1 MLDIL
6 ETRVQCPCVCRL
18 IVEPRWTCVLQ
29 EEIEACCE
37 LLQERCRRLGS
48 KIAELLVLPIYAN
61 LPSDMQAKIFN
72 PTPPGAR
79 KVRQCLISE
88 KLLLFPN
95 TAALQLT
102 GQWRTN
108 ISFWLTQNRPAVDH
122 GGFLLNPYLTRI
134 PESWFKI
141 CLHKCPGLF
150 TLSAGSASDHFPR
163 LEYSQFAPAYNNHN
177 RKTGLFFV
185 FCFVLMRAAGAL
197 QNINIMPIRC
207 WILDIIY

>member
-1 MLDIL
+1 M
-6 ETRVQCPCVCRL
+6 
-18 IVEPRWTCVLQ
+18 Q

-88 KLLLFPN
+88 KLLLFPH

-102 GQWRTN
+102 GQ
-108 ISFWLTQNRPAVDH
+108 
-122 GGFLLNPYLTRI
+122 
-134 PESWFKI
+134 
-141 CLHKCPGLF
+141 
-150 TLSAGSASDHFPR
+150 
-163 LEYSQFAPAYNNHN
+163 
-177 RKTGLFFV
+177 
-185 FCFVLMRAAGAL
+185 
-197 QNINIMPIRC
+197 
-207 WILDIIY
+207 

>member
-1 MLDIL
+1 M
-6 ETRVQCPCVCRL
+6 CVGWL
-18 IVEPRWTCVLQ
+18 LSLAVLQ

-88 KLLLFPN
+88 KLLLFPH

-122 GGFLLNPYLTRI
+122 GGFLLNPHLTRI
-134 PESWFKI
+134 PEPWFKI

-163 LEYSQFAPAYNNHN
+163 LEYSQFAPAYHN
-177 RKTGLFFV
+177 KLTGLFF
-185 FCFVLMRAAGAL
+185 AL
-197 QNINIMPIRC
+197 FWWELLEQNIINIMSTRC
-207 WILDIIY
+207 WILDMIY

>member
-1 MLDIL
+1 M
-6 ETRVQCPCVCRL
+6 CVGWL
-18 IVEPRWTCVLQ
+18 LSLAVLQ

-95 TAALQLT
+95 TVGLQLT

-108 ISFWLTQNRPAVDH
+108 ISFWLTQSRPA
-122 GGFLLNPYLTRI
+122 GFLLNPYLTRI

-141 CLHKCPGLF
+141 CLHKFPCLF
-150 TLSAGSASDHFPR
+150 TLSAGSALDHFPR
-163 LEYSQFAPAYNNHN
+163 LECSQFAPVNNNHN
-177 RKTGLFFV
+177 RLTGLFFV
-185 FCFVLMRAAGAL
+185 FCFVLSRASGAL
-197 QNINIMPIRC
+197 QKSLTLC
-207 WILDIIY
+207 QYGVEYLT